1 MRKEIASGEI
11 TGWGHRLPGN
21 GFKRDTRQG
30 KIAIQSCKGIRQ
42 MPKYGIGMMNQIA
55 EPGANYG
62 GPWTI
67 EKLNILETYL
77 DAYTTALKNTPFKL
91 MYIDAFAG
99 TGQLKLSSE
108 EDLVDVRGFVS
119 GSAERAIK
127 IDNKPFDKLIF
138 VEKKLDRCAEL
149 KTLGTTYSKRKIE
162 IVHSEANEFLS
173 KLHEDWKNWRGVL
186 FLDPF
191 ATQVEWATIEAI
203 ADFNAL
209 DTWILFP
216 VSAITRMLPTSC
228 QPDDIS
234 REWVKWLTRIFGDE
248 SWRTLYQEDP
258 QRNMFRDVEYQRDQG
273 VDGLISLYKD
283 KLKALFDKR
292 LLEQSRTLKN
302 SKNSTLFEFMFCVGN
317 PKGIALAKRI
327 ANHILK
333 HM

>member
-1 MRKEIASGEI
+1 
-11 TGWGHRLPGN
+11 
-21 GFKRDTRQG
+21 
-30 KIAIQSCKGIRQ
+30 
-42 MPKYGIGMMNQIA
+42 MNQVA
-55 EPGANYG
+55 EPGASYG

-138 VEKKLDRCAEL
+138 VEKELDRCAEL
-149 KTLGTTYSKRKIE
+149 ETLRATYSKRNIE

-173 KLHEDWKNWRGVL
+173 KLHEDWNSWRGVL

-191 ATQVEWATIEAI
+191 ATQVEWATIEKI
-203 ADFNAL
+203 AGFNAL

-216 VSAITRMLPTSC
+216 TGAIARMLPTSQ
-228 QPDDIS
+228 QPDEIS
-234 REWVKWLTRIFGDE
+234 PEWAKRLTRIFGDE
-248 SWRTLYQEDP
+248 SWRNLYQEDP
-258 QRNMFRDVEYQRDQG
+258 QGNLFGGVEYQREPG
-273 VDGLISLYKD
+273 VDGLIDIYKE
-283 KLKALFDKR
+283 KLRTLFGKR
-292 LLEQSRTLKN
+292 FLEKSRTLRN
-302 SKNSTLFEFMFCVGN
+302 SKNSPLFEFMFCVGN
-317 PKGIALAKRI
+317 PNGIGPAKRI
-327 ANHILK
+327 AKHILE
-333 HM
+333 HI